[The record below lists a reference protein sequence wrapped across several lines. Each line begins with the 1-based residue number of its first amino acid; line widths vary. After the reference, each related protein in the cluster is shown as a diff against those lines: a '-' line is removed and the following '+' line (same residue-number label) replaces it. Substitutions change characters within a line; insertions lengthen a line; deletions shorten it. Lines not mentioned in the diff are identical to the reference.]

1 MKIQGEKMRISYTSI
16 LICFLLAI
24 VNCDLPQKDSS
35 KTWLLNYNQPAQYW
49 TEALPVG
56 NGSMGAMVYGKVE
69 EEQIQF
75 NHDEIWSGQPIDY
88 QHPDAAKALPEI
100 RRLLFEGKQ
109 KEAHKF
115 AGERFMSQP
124 LRQCAYQPFGNLIL
138 NFENHE
144 NFQNYQ
150 RELNLNSAT
159 SSVNYSVDDV
169 SYTRE
174 IFASYPDQVIVVK
187 LTANK
192 PGKLSLTVTLISP
205 HKEAEQVKI
214 AEDVL
219 GLQGRVTQKGAND
232 IESKIRFEAQLRV
245 KTKNGNTIVS
255 KNGVSINNADEVTF
269 FLTGASSYINYLD
282 ISGNPSEICN
292 NTLNKIDGI
301 SYDKLKKRHLD
312 NYKNLFNRVD
322 IDLGKSEPTE
332 KETDKRVKDF
342 NSTNDPDLVALLFQY
357 GRYLL
362 ISSSRPGSQPAN
374 LQGVWN
380 DRLKPPWESKYT
392 VNINTEMNYWPAE
405 LTNLSE
411 CHEPLF
417 DVIKDC
423 AQTGAKTAK
432 TFYNSNGWV
441 LHHNTDIWR
450 GTAPI
455 NASNHGIWVTGGAWL
470 CQHLW
475 QRYEF
480 TQDEDFLKN
489 RAYPIINQA
498 TQFFADYLVEDPRN
512 NKKWL
517 ISGPSNSPENGGL
530 VMGPTMDHQIIRN
543 LFSNCIQSTEILNV
557 DSEFRSKL
565 QELKARIAPNQIGQ
579 HGQLQEW
586 LEDKDDPNNKH
597 RHVSHLWGLHPG
609 NEITK
614 EKTPELF
621 KAAQTSLEFRG
632 DQGTGW
638 SMGWKVNFWA
648 RLQDGDHA
656 LKILGNLLRLIES
669 SDTEYRGG
677 GIYPN
682 LFDAH
687 PPFQIDGNFGVTAGI
702 AEMLLQSHE
711 TNENGDY
718 ILHLLPALPISWQNG
733 HIKGLCA
740 RGGFDVDVYW
750 KDGKLAKAEILSK
763 AGKSCLVKYE
773 NQTIDLK
780 TNEGKTFKINSEF
793 RLL

>member
-1 MKIQGEKMRISYTSI
+1 MKIWQKI
-16 LICFLLAI
+16 LLIIFLI
-24 VNCDLPQKDSS
+24 IPSSCEFSQKDNS
-35 KTWLLNYNQPAQYW
+35 KTWLLYYNQPAQYW

-56 NGSMGAMVYGKVE
+56 NGSMGAMIYGKVE

-75 NHDEIWSGQPIDY
+75 NHDEIWAGQPIDY
-88 QHPDAAKALPEI
+88 QHPGAANVLPEL
-100 RRLLFEGKQ
+100 RRLLFAGKQ
-109 KEAHKF
+109 KEAEKL

-124 LRQCAYQPFGNLIL
+124 LRQCAYRPFGDLIL
-138 NFENHE
+138 NFKNHE

-150 RELNLNSAT
+150 RDLDLNTAT
-159 SSVNYSVDDV
+159 SKVNYSVGEINF
-169 SYTRE
+169 SRE
-174 IFASYPDQVIVVK
+174 VFASYPDEVIVVR
-187 LTANK
+187 LSANK
-192 PGKLSLTVTLISP
+192 PRSLSFSAALTSP
-205 HKEAEQVKI
+205 HLETNQIKI
-214 AEDVL
+214 AEDIL
-219 GLQGRVTQKGAND
+219 GLRGRVTQTAENNV
-232 IESKIRFEAQLRV
+232 ESKLRFEAQLKVALNR
-245 KTKNGNTIVS
+245 GNLNVTDDGITIE
-255 KNGVSINNADEVTF
+255 NADAVTF
-269 FLTGASSYINYLD
+269 YLTGASSYINYQD
-282 ISGNPSEICN
+282 ISGDPAKICA
-292 NTLNKIDGI
+292 NTLKKIEDL
-301 SYDKLKKRHLD
+301 SFEELKNRHIED
-312 NYKNLFNRVD
+312 YQNLFSRVD
-322 IDLGKSEPTE
+322 INLGISEAAE

-342 NSTNDPDLVALLFQY
+342 DETNDPDLVALLFQY

-374 LQGVWN
+374 LQGIWN
-380 DRLKPPWESKYT
+380 DKLNPPWGSKYT

-411 CHEPLF
+411 CQEPLF
-417 DVIKDC
+417 DLVEDC
-423 AQTGAKTAK
+423 SQTGVITAK
-432 TFYNSNGWV
+432 IFYNCDGWV
-441 LHHNTDIWR
+441 LHHNTDLWR

-470 CQHLW
+470 CQNLY

-480 TQDEDFLKN
+480 KQDEEFLKN
-489 RAYPIINQA
+489 RAYPIMKQA
-498 TQFFADYLVEDPRN
+498 ALFFADYLVEDPRSD
-512 NKKWL
+512 KKWL

-543 LFSNCIQSTEILNV
+543 LFSNCIQATEILNV
-557 DSEFRSKL
+557 DSNFRSEL
-565 QELKARIAPNQIGQ
+565 VELKSRIAPNQIGQ
-579 HGQLQEW
+579 YGQLQEW

-614 EKTPELF
+614 DKTPELF
-621 KAAQTSLEFRG
+621 KAAQQSLEFRG

-648 RLQDGDHA
+648 RLRDGDHA

-711 TNENGDY
+711 TNDQENY
-718 ILHLLPALPISWQNG
+718 IIHFLPALPSAWLNG

-740 RGGFDVDVYW
+740 RGGFVVDIYW
-750 KDGKLAKAEILSK
+750 ENGKLAKAGILSK
-763 AGKSCLVKYE
+763 VGESCILKYDNKIIE
-773 NQTIDLK
+773 LDT
-780 TNEGKTFKINSEF
+780 EMGKTYKIDGKLN
-793 RLL
+793 L